1 MQKDTSR
8 FTAVGGQYAG
18 EKAPTADQKKDAKKT
33 AAYLRSL
40 KDDEKS
46 CTVVISH

>member
-1 MQKDTSR
+1 MQKDKSR
-8 FTAVGGQYAG
+8 FTAVGGQYSG
-18 EKAPTADQKKDAKKT
+18 EKDPTPEQKKDARKT

-46 CTVVISH
+46 CNIVISH

>member
-1 MQKDTSR
+1 MQKDKSR
-8 FTAVGGQYAG
+8 FTAAGGQYLG
-18 EKAPTADQKKDAKKT
+18 VDAPTTEQKKDAKKT

-46 CTVVISH
+46 CNVVISH

>member
-8 FTAVGGQYAG
+8 FTAVGDQYAG

>member
-1 MQKDTSR
+1 MQKDKDR
-8 FTAVGGQYAG
+8 FTAVGGQYLG
-18 EKAPTADQKKDAKKT
+18 EKAPTTEQKKGAKKT

-46 CTVVISH
+46 CNVISH